1 MWTVFAPIGNR
12 INVTFS
18 HFDVEDPHTNGTC
31 LYDFVE
37 IAQKEFED
45 VSSSLLLSNS
55 KFVET
60 VSLPT
65 SFNHY

>member
-31 LYDFVE
+31 IYDFVE

-45 VSSSLLLSNS
+45 VSSRHRLLI
-55 KFVET
+55 
-60 VSLPT
+60 
-65 SFNHY
+65 